1 MKAPR
6 SESSSH
12 AGRAELA
19 RILIVDDEP
28 SMLQML
34 QMNLQ
39 MEGHD
44 TLLAGDGATA
54 LKRVETEDPD
64 LILLDIMMPVL
75 DGWEVLRQLGTM
87 ALRKRPRVIVM
98 TAKSG
103 EHDLRKGLLL
113 GADEYV
119 TKPFEIDELI
129 ESVGRLLD
137 LTDQEMA
144 ARREAAKKELG

>member
-1 MKAPR
+1 
-6 SESSSH
+6 
-12 AGRAELA
+12 LA
-19 RILIVDDEP
+19 RVLIVDDEP

-44 TLLAGDGATA
+44 TLLAADGATA

-75 DGWEVLRQLGTM
+75 DGWEVLRRLGTL
-87 ALRKRPRVIVM
+87 ALRKRPRVVVM

-103 EHDLRKGLLL
+103 DQDLRKGLLL

-129 ESVGRLLD
+129 ESVSRLLE
-137 LTDQEMA
+137 LTEPEID
-144 ARREAAKKELG
+144 ARREAMKKELS